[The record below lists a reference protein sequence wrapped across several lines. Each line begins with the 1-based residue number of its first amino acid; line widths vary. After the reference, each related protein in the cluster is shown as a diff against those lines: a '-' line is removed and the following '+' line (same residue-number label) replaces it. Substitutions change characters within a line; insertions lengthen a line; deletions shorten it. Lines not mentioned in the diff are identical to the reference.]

1 MRLKT
6 TCLICTL
13 SQGIMAYLLFASVML
28 ASCRQQTGTLSAQQT
43 NQTSIMKT
51 RPLTAEEKHVI
62 INKGTEAP
70 FSGKYT
76 STNEIGSY
84 NCRQCGQE
92 LFVSDSKF
100 DSHCGWPSFD
110 DAIAGAV
117 NEVPDT
123 DGCRTEIVC
132 SNCGG
137 HLGHVFEGEKFTP
150 KDTRHCVNSISI
162 EFSPAVAVQRDTVYF
177 ASGCF
182 WGTEYMFQDQPGVIS
197 TRVGYIG
204 GQKEKPTYEEV
215 CTGRTGHA
223 EAIELVYDPTKTDFR
238 QLAKHFFETHDPTQ
252 IDRQGP
258 DIGDQYRTEIFYTKL
273 EQKVIAHELTEI
285 LLRKGQSVVTQLTP
299 AGKFWSAEEYH
310 QNYYLRKKS
319 KPYCHFHESKF

>member
-1 MRLKT
+1 MRTKT
-6 TCLICTL
+6 TSRLRTL
-13 SQGIMAYLLFASVML
+13 SQNITAYLLFASVTL
-28 ASCRQQTGTLSAQQT
+28 ASCGQQTGTLSAQQT
-43 NQTSIMKT
+43 HQTSTMKT
-51 RPLTAEEKHVI
+51 RPLTAKEKHVI
-62 INKGTEAP
+62 IDKGTEAP
-70 FSGKYT
+70 FSGKYV
-76 STNEIGSY
+76 STNENGSY

-92 LFVSDSKF
+92 LFMSDSKF
-100 DSHCGWPSFD
+100 DSQCGWPSFD
-110 DAIAGAV
+110 DAIEGAV
-117 NEVPDT
+117 NEVPDA
-123 DGCRTEIVC
+123 DGRRIEIVC

-162 EFSPAVAVQRDTVYF
+162 EFSPAVAAQRDTVYF

-182 WGTEYMFQDQPGVIS
+182 WGTEYMFQGQPGVIS

-223 EAIELVYDPTKTDFR
+223 EAIELVYDPTKTNFR

-258 DIGDQYRTEIFYTKL
+258 DIGDQYRTEIFYTKP
-273 EQKVIAHELTEI
+273 EQKEIAQELTEI

-299 AGKFWSAEEYH
+299 AGKFWNAEEYH